1 MKEFKKGQPVVHFM
15 SYDRKGTWTFT
26 RATVQSCG
34 EKQMT
39 LVNTETGEMMGRN
52 FRPNSVRTYT
62 QNYGG
67 QEHTQQYRDVT
78 MADMTDEQAHKMCL
92 ELASVELA
100 AERTHYSNCLARS
113 TSGQYTKA
121 IEKSLSELHE
131 PRSMKR

>member
-15 SYDRKGTWTFT
+15 SYDRKGTWMFT
-26 RATVQSCG
+26 RAIVQSCG

-39 LVNTETGEMMGRN
+39 LVNRDTAEMMGRN
-52 FRPNSVRTYT
+52 FRPSSARTYT

-67 QEHTQQYRDVT
+67 RDHTQQYRDVT
-78 MADMTDEQAHKMCL
+78 MADMTVEEAHAMCL
-92 ELASVELA
+92 ELAAVELEH
-100 AERTHYSNCLARS
+100 ERAHFANCLAQS
-113 TSGQYTKA
+113 TSEGYTKA